1 MNSTAPGFSATP
13 ASMNNR
19 WVMSPRAPPTHPSIL
34 CGRSGQGRASGHH
47 RVLSWGLWL
56 SRFGSG
62 GSLSRESLPIVP
74 FTHAT
79 ELTAQHAFSA
89 TSWLLPG
96 SGATA
101 GECSC
106 SPTGCRTGC
115 DGAAVVVAVSVRI
128 PRCFAVE
135 R

>member
-1 MNSTAPGFSATP
+1 MFYHGDFE
-13 ASMNNR
+13 
-19 WVMSPRAPPTHPSIL
+19 
-34 CGRSGQGRASGHH
+34 
-47 RVLSWGLWL
+47 GLWL

-62 GSLSRESLPIVP
+62 GSLSRESLPIIP

-79 ELTAQHAFSA
+79 ELTAQHAFLA

-101 GECSC
+101 GECFGI
-106 SPTGCRTGC
+106 PTSCRTGC
-115 DGAAVVVAVSVRI
+115 DGAAAVVVVVVVAVHI
-128 PRCFAVE
+128 PQCFAVE